1 MDNGFIELAKHCIG
15 LGRRKPYTRHGKKFY
30 RPYRNYFATA
40 GSGDDYEA
48 WELMVSAGYAERE
61 ESQNQHGGYSYH
73 MTRDGLDWLGNKIGV
88 VIHDEED

>member
-15 LGRRKPYTRHGKKFY
+15 FGRRKPYTRHGKKFY

-48 WELMVSAGYAERE
+48 WELMVSAGYAEHE
-61 ESQNQHGGYSYH
+61 ESQNQHGGYIYH
-73 MTRDGLDWLGNKIGV
+73 MTRDGLDWLGNKTGI